1 MRVKMP
7 RLLVVACA
15 TLALLVACATGELR
29 GAADDDGGDTTSVS
43 MFMMDSVD
51 ALPANA
57 GVQLAPP
64 TAGGDVFLD
73 LQFPPSR
80 VATAD
85 VFRPPQG

>member
-1 MRVKMP
+1 MS

-15 TLALLVACATGELR
+15 ALALLVACATGELR
-29 GAADDDGGDTTSVS
+29 GAADDDDGDTASTSMTDS
-43 MFMMDSVD
+43 MD
-51 ALPANA
+51 ALPAVA
-57 GVQLAPP
+57 GLPLVPLLPS
-64 TAGGDVFLD
+64 GDVFLD

>member
-1 MRVKMP
+1 MP

-29 GAADDDGGDTTSVS
+29 GAADDDGGDTMS
-43 MFMMDSVD
+43 MSMLDSVD
-51 ALPANA
+51 ALPATS
-57 GVQLAPP
+57 GVQLTPP
-64 TAGGDVFLD
+64 PVGGDVFLD

>member
-1 MRVKMP
+1 MKIP

-29 GAADDDGGDTTSVS
+29 GSVDDDDGGDTMSLT
-43 MFMMDSVD
+43 DSVD
-51 ALPANA
+51 LLPASA

-64 TAGGDVFLD
+64 PSGGDVFLD

>member
-1 MRVKMP
+1 MP

-29 GAADDDGGDTTSVS
+29 GVANDDGGDTVSTSI
-43 MFMMDSVD
+43 MDSVD
-51 ALPANA
+51 ALPAVA
-57 GVQLAPP
+57 GVQLSPP
-64 TAGGDVFLD
+64 PPAGDVFLD